1 MCKAAENCSN
11 ITLIVFDLFASG
23 KESDLFHHRSR
34 LAELEGCFMSV
45 SATVLSQ
52 TFRITQFV

>member
-11 ITLIVFDLFASG
+11 NTLIVFDLFASG
-23 KESDLFHHRSR
+23 KESDLFHHCSR

-45 SATVLSQ
+45 YITALPQ

>member
-45 SATVLSQ
+45 SATALSQ